1 MAFLFPSLTQPLKG
15 EVHVPG
21 DKSISHRAIMLSAL
35 AKGTTRISNFL
46 DGEDCL
52 HTISIFKQLGVSIE
66 QQGTKVL
73 VTSDGFSSFQ
83 EPLVP
88 LYFGNSGTTARLML
102 GILCNLPF
110 HTVLYGDPYLTVR
123 PMDRVVIPLRKMG
136 AQIDGRKKGSYLP
149 LAIRGSSL
157 QGITYDI
164 PVKSAQV
171 KSAILLAGLLAEGKT
186 VVTELAKTRDH
197 TENMLHAF
205 GANIIVE
212 GNKITISN
220 DEPLTPVDIVVPG
233 DISSAAFFL
242 VAAAIVPN
250 SEIMLRNV
258 GLNETRTGI
267 IDVLQSMGA
276 DLTIVNKR
284 ASGGE
289 PVGDIIVRYK
299 EIEGT
304 EIDGDL
310 IPRLIDEIPIIALLA
325 TQAKGKTIISNAE
338 ELRVKETDR
347 IKAVV
352 EVLST
357 LGATIEEKE
366 DGMIIYGKKQLK
378 GGNIKSY
385 NDHRMAMLGAIASLV
400 CTEQVTIDDVSS
412 INISYPEFFEH
423 ISSLTGLNY
432 ENLSI

>member
-276 DLTIVNKR
+276 DLAIVNKR

-352 EVLST
+352 EVLDPRIT
-357 LGATIEEKE
+357 LET
-366 DGMIIYGKKQLK
+366 
-378 GGNIKSY
+378 
-385 NDHRMAMLGAIASLV
+385 V
-400 CTEQVTIDDVSS
+400 
-412 INISYPEFFEH
+412 
-423 ISSLTGLNY
+423 
-432 ENLSI
+432 